1 MFGGRKQ
8 LGYFGYILNGKHL
21 QTQCFQEFLLALYT
35 ADIPQLVR
43 TEAHILTALFPVQVL
58 VAVFDI
64 NFQLC
69 IRVFIPH
76 VLVNVQVHAADQVD
90 DFNEAL
96 PVGQRIIM
104 NRDAQQI
111 GDGLLGHGHSAI
123 RIG

>member
-43 TEAHILTALFPVQVL
+43 TEAHILAALFPVQVL
-58 VAVFDI
+58 VAVLDI
-64 NFQLC
+64 NFQFC

-111 GDGLLGHGHSAI
+111 GDGLLGHGHPAI